1 MMPKSRENLV
11 ALLAPT
17 MSNKAPSHHL
27 LQLKTRLLRE
37 TRRSRRRRRRRTE
50 TGASRLLLRAA
61 RLHRRYRSDSP
72 DSHRPQEIHSRILN
86 FCRQL
91 QFHTRSM
98 TRKQRASGATS
109 YQPMGYQKR

>member
-1 MMPKSRENLV
+1 MIPKSRENLV

-17 MSNKAPSHHL
+17 MSNKAPSHRL

-37 TRRSRRRRRRRTE
+37 TRRSHRRRRRRTE
-50 TGASRLLLRAA
+50 TAASRLLLRAA
-61 RLHRRYRSDSP
+61 RLHRRYRNDSP
-72 DSHRPQEIHSRILN
+72 GSHRPQEIHSRILN

>member
-37 TRRSRRRRRRRTE
+37 TRRSHRRRRRRTE

-61 RLHRRYRSDSP
+61 RLHRRYRSDLP

>member
-1 MMPKSRENLV
+1 MIPKSRENLV

-17 MSNKAPSHHL
+17 MSNKAPSHRL

-37 TRRSRRRRRRRTE
+37 TRRSHRRRRRHTE
-50 TGASRLLLRAA
+50 TAASRLLLRAA
-61 RLHRRYRSDSP
+61 RLHRRYRSDSQ

-98 TRKQRASGATS
+98 TRKQRASGATL